1 MNAQDAMDTIK
12 NWMRALKH
20 VKEESGRSW
29 KSIAD
34 EAGVRKKTLIVWVEG
49 VSCPNLV
56 TFMTFLDAMG
66 YEIKIVRKGSH
77 G

>member
-1 MNAQDAMDTIK
+1 MNAQEAMDTIK

-34 EAGVRKKTLIVWVEG
+34 EAGIRKKTLIVWVEG
-49 VSCPNLV
+49 TSCPNLV

>member
-1 MNAQDAMDTIK
+1 MNAQEAMDTIK

-29 KSIAD
+29 NSIAD
-34 EAGVRKKTLIVWVEG
+34 EAGIRKKTPIMWMEG
-49 VSCPNLV
+49 TSFPNLV